1 MIKAGLD
8 IGNSKISC
16 VVADYKNTEN
26 INILSIASVP
36 NNNIKKNIILNF
48 ENLHDQIKS
57 LVIDAEKQ
65 SQTKLNSI
73 NLNLS
78 LLNSNSHYY
87 DSSIELRNERIS
99 ELHLKKIINQSEYF
113 NNISEKF
120 EILGLDIIELKSID
134 DKLQN
139 YIGSSI
145 FLLPLD
151 KIHNSIKENNWVKE
165 IYLNTNYKDTLFIR
179 IEEYKPKGIYFFNE
193 KYFVFDENGKIIDQ
207 IYITDFAPQSLLI
220 FKGNSSNLKAN
231 SIINILKNNDFKKK
245 YEIES
250 LEFVNKRRWDINLNG
265 NVKLLLSEEDPNKSV
280 QNFIIIQNKLSE
292 TDINNIKTYDLRNLK
307 KTILI
312 NLND

>member
-1 MIKAGLD
+1 MNNINRRRYVLSFRSFTYFC
-8 IGNSKISC
+8 IFLFLIIFSFLIYF
-16 VVADYKNTEN
+16 YKNNLIET
-26 INILSIASVP
+26 S
-36 NNNIKKNIILNF
+36 KNIIHNF
-48 ENLHDQIKS
+48 SENFQYQFTKFDISGL
-57 LVIDAEKQ
+57 EK
-65 SQTKLNSI
+65 
-73 NLNLS
+73 
-78 LLNSNSHYY
+78 
-87 DSSIELRNERIS
+87 
-99 ELHLKKIINQSEYF
+99 
-113 NNISEKF
+113 
-120 EILGLDIIELKSID
+120 IELKFVE
-134 DKLQN
+134 DKLKN

-151 KIHNSIKENNWVKE
+151 QINNSIKDNNWVKE

-207 IYITDFAPQSLLI
+207 IYISDITNQSLLI

-245 YEIES
+245 YKIEN
-250 LEFVNKRRWDINLNG
+250 LEFVNKRRWDINLYG
-265 NVKLLLSEEDPNKSV
+265 DVKLLLSEESPNKSI
-280 QNFIIIQNKLSE
+280 QNFIKIQNKLSE

>member
-1 MIKAGLD
+1 MNNINRRRYVLSFRLFTYFCIFLFLIIFSFLLYFNKNNFFDTSKNLIQSFSENFQYQFTKLD
-8 IGNSKISC
+8 ITGLEKI
-16 VVADYKNTEN
+16 
-26 INILSIASVP
+26 
-36 NNNIKKNIILNF
+36 
-48 ENLHDQIKS
+48 
-57 LVIDAEKQ
+57 
-65 SQTKLNSI
+65 KL
-73 NLNLS
+73 
-78 LLNSNSHYY
+78 
-87 DSSIELRNERIS
+87 
-99 ELHLKKIINQSEYF
+99 
-113 NNISEKF
+113 KF
-120 EILGLDIIELKSID
+120 VE

-151 KIHNSIKENNWVKE
+151 QINDLIKENNWVKE

-179 IEEYKPKGIYFFNE
+179 IEEYKPIGIYYFNE

-207 IYITDFAPQSLLI
+207 IYITDFTQLSLLI

-231 SIINILKNNDFKKK
+231 PLINILKNNDFEKK
-245 YEIES
+245 YQIDS
-250 LEFVNKRRWDINLNG
+250 LEYINKRRWDINLYND
-265 NVKLLLSEEDPNKSV
+265 VKLMLSEEDPNKSI